1 MQILTTDV
9 QGRAATI
16 ASTPTVTTLPLD
28 YARTWRLQIENTH
41 GSQNITALRLRRRTH
56 AAGPWS
62 EWVSVTAGL
71 PLAAGDVLS
80 VVPDADDCAKD
91 LDVELTADANDTT
104 VAFWLAGTR

>member
-1 MQILTTDV
+1 MRILTTDV

-28 YARTWRLQIENTH
+28 YARTWRLQVHNTH

-56 AAGPWS
+56 AAGPS
-62 EWVSVTAGL
+62 SAWVSITAGL

-80 VVPDADDCAKD
+80 VVPDADDCTEE
-91 LDVELTADANDTT
+91 LDVELTADVDDTT